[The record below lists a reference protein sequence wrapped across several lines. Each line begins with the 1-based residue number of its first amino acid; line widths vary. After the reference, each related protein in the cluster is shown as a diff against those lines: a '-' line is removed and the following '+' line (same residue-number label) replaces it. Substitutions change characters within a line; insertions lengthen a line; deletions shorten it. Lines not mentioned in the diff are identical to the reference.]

1 MWHWPLLVF
10 TRYVTLQPPGVGQ
23 QAAILVAAFVLAAA
37 TWRWVERPFR
47 GKSGVLTRR
56 VLLGFAAGAAALL
69 VAVAVSVEVGG
80 GFPQRVTQRVIDL
93 QHEALPPT
101 PWRGY
106 VRKLFPEARAFW
118 GAKHRQQSS
127 PAPKFKYE
135 AFGAGSRI
143 AFGGEEEPPRI
154 VVWGD
159 SHAGN
164 LLAPFEALP
173 DPLIHGL
180 TILEMSGCAPLLGTG
195 SSEGSDGARCLA
207 FNRKVADWI
216 RATPSIQRVVLTAH
230 WGFYT
235 EPTRYREAPLRP
247 SPLVPGADTAD
258 NPRLFQNGLE
268 QTARFFTEHGAE
280 VIWLADNPDP
290 GFDVPRLMARAESW
304 GGDLPSGPTHFEHL
318 ERQEPLFQGLQ
329 TLSSRFPVHLVDPT
343 PLLCPGEICPVE
355 QGGEPLYRDDNH
367 LSRLGLTLIA
377 PLLER
382 LLDRGGNPPP

>member
-1 MWHWPLLVF
+1 
-10 TRYVTLQPPGVGQ
+10 
-23 QAAILVAAFVLAAA
+23 
-37 TWRWVERPFR
+37 
-47 GKSGVLTRR
+47 
-56 VLLGFAAGAAALL
+56 
-69 VAVAVSVEVGG
+69 
-80 GFPQRVTQRVIDL
+80 
-93 QHEALPPT
+93 
-101 PWRGY
+101 
-106 VRKLFPEARAFW
+106 
-118 GAKHRQQSS
+118 
-127 PAPKFKYE
+127 
-135 AFGAGSRI
+135 
-143 AFGGEEEPPRI
+143 
-154 VVWGD
+154 
-159 SHAGN
+159 
-164 LLAPFEALP
+164 
-173 DPLIHGL
+173 
-180 TILEMSGCAPLLGTG
+180 
-195 SSEGSDGARCLA
+195 
-207 FNRKVADWI
+207 
-216 RATPSIQRVVLTAH
+216 
-230 WGFYT
+230 
-235 EPTRYREAPLRP
+235 
-247 SPLVPGADTAD
+247 LVPGADTAD